1 MRRHQFT
8 FLATTTNR
16 PFSTWPEQV
25 ERVSRVSPPV
35 QVGGKNGLYN
45 GASGACD
52 VVMGQTM
59 MGINA
64 DRAYTFTFTDMTGD
78 WGQFFVDA
86 IASIT
91 PVAQ

>member
-1 MRRHQFT
+1 M
-8 FLATTTNR
+8 AGAGGEG
-16 PFSTWPEQV
+16 EQGV
-25 ERVSRVSPPV
+25 AAGAG
-35 QVGGKNGLYN
+35 GGKNGLYN
-45 GASGACD
+45 DAPGACD

>member
-1 MRRHQFT
+1 MV
-8 FLATTTNR
+8 LN
-16 PFSTWPEQV
+16 
-25 ERVSRVSPPV
+25 
-35 QVGGKNGLYN
+35 
-45 GASGACD
+45 D

>member
-1 MRRHQFT
+1 MRRGQFT

-16 PFSTWPEQV
+16 PFSTWSEQV

-35 QVGGKNGLYN
+35 QAGGKNGLYN
-45 GASGACD
+45 DAPGAYD